1 MGWPLLVAPFWL
13 NQSGTDAQQHVL
25 LSQPIRRPPGSL
37 TNRELQIRSPLSS
50 QFFCSNQEPLLIS
63 AKQSRSTDL
72 LSVVPETNK
81 IVLTFMNGCRA
92 TFLLGLGSIYVCAG
106 EKIWGKFPHV
116 QYWEFR
122 KGTGAYNVIY
132 VRKCNN
138 LFSHLMFCKV

>member
-13 NQSGTDAQQHVL
+13 NQSGSDAEQHVL

-92 TFLLGLGSIYVCAG
+92 TFLLGLGSIYVL
-106 EKIWGKFPHV
+106 EKKSGGNF
-116 QYWEFR
+116 
-122 KGTGAYNVIY
+122 
-132 VRKCNN
+132 
-138 LFSHLMFCKV
+138 LMCSIGNFEKEWVHTTSFT